1 MMTQLRGQMKTILWI
16 LIVAF
21 LGTII
26 FSWGMGG
33 FKNPDKPGVI
43 GEIEGQEITLEN
55 FEQIIRFEHNRAARQ
70 ADNQELDDQTLKKI
84 REDAWDS
91 ELKRILKK
99 NEERRLHIKVTNQE
113 IAYLVENYP
122 PSEIREVESFQKD
135 GKFDLELYQNFLRD
149 PQAVPFLLEIEGR
162 VRDFLLDQ
170 KLNFHV
176 YQSTDVSFQDI
187 KDEYLKGSANG
198 KMRFIVV
205 LNDGF
210 EVDSSEVTEEMMRR
224 YYHLFADKFKKY
236 PQSRFA
242 YVKFQTIPTSED
254 TADIEHEANELFKD
268 IQNGADFAQMAEM
281 YSEDNGTRTNG
292 GDLDWF
298 GYESMVPEFSEAAF
312 TAEPGDLVGPVK
324 TRYGFHIIK
333 VEDHRTGEEG
343 DEVKARHILLKMK
356 PSAETRDQTYSDAYN
371 FSQDILEKGFDTVT
385 EAFDYDIDT
394 TERFSEAGYIKG
406 LTRMK
411 MAANFCF
418 NNEVGALSGVYPV
431 PDGYIVL
438 KVIEVTEESI
448 KPFDEVRGT
457 MHKSIKKILL
467 KNKVWDRAADLSTRI
482 ETPEDLELVA
492 AEEGLT
498 VYVSEDSLKP
508 TDKLPGDL
516 KRDSDFLKEIFRL
529 EEGEISDVIQTKRG
543 CYIAYVE
550 RKSLWN
556 QEDYLVHHSIIYQ
569 DLVTK
574 QQEQVLK
581 NWERELRIAA
591 DIKDYRYKY
600 FRDF

>member
-268 IQNGADFAQMAEM
+268 I
-281 YSEDNGTRTNG
+281 
-292 GDLDWF
+292 
-298 GYESMVPEFSEAAF
+298 P
-312 TAEPGDLVGPVK
+312 
-324 TRYGFHIIK
+324 
-333 VEDHRTGEEG
+333 
-343 DEVKARHILLKMK
+343 
-356 PSAETRDQTYSDAYN
+356 
-371 FSQDILEKGFDTVT
+371 
-385 EAFDYDIDT
+385 
-394 TERFSEAGYIKG
+394 
-406 LTRMK
+406 
-411 MAANFCF
+411 
-418 NNEVGALSGVYPV
+418 
-431 PDGYIVL
+431 
-438 KVIEVTEESI
+438 
-448 KPFDEVRGT
+448 
-457 MHKSIKKILL
+457 
-467 KNKVWDRAADLSTRI
+467 
-482 ETPEDLELVA
+482 
-492 AEEGLT
+492 
-498 VYVSEDSLKP
+498 
-508 TDKLPGDL
+508 
-516 KRDSDFLKEIFRL
+516 
-529 EEGEISDVIQTKRG
+529 
-543 CYIAYVE
+543 
-550 RKSLWN
+550 
-556 QEDYLVHHSIIYQ
+556 
-569 DLVTK
+569 
-574 QQEQVLK
+574 
-581 NWERELRIAA
+581 
-591 DIKDYRYKY
+591 
-600 FRDF
+600 